1 MWNFWW
7 RHHDIIMVFRVDKWY
22 LLQKIYLKILSHYFF
37 CRNILWE
44 TLYFDLQL
52 FFTFFCLC
60 ECRLKATYLSLKIKI
75 NKRTP
80 VKSGEND
87 HYYLVV
93 NKDDWFVNPWQI
105 FYLKILAFGFSWR
118 YLFGQGVASF
128 MKNLNFGFLIV
139 QLKFESL
146 KFTFKFSS
154 LDFSFSLF
162 HFSKFIWFLQS
173 LHVIVQSHFRW
184 FQFINLI

>member
-1 MWNFWW
+1 MTSSWHNYDFW
-7 RHHDIIMVFRVDKWY
+7 VDKWY
-22 LLQKIYLKILSHYFF
+22 LLKWNYLKILSHYFF

-60 ECRLKATYLSLKIKI
+60 ECRLKTSYLSLKIKI

-80 VKSGEND
+80 VKSGERWSLLNVTIR
-87 HYYLVV
+87 LVRG
-93 NKDDWFVNPWQI
+93 
-105 FYLKILAFGFSWR
+105 YLKILAFGFSWR
-118 YLFGQGVASF
+118 QLFGQGIASF

-146 KFTFKFSS
+146 KFAFKFSS

-173 LHVIVQSHFRW
+173 LHIIVQSHFRW